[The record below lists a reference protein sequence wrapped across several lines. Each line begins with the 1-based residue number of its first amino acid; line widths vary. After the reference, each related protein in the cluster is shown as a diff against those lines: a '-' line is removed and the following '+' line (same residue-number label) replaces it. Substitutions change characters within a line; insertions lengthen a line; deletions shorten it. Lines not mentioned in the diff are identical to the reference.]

1 MTKNSSKDTPIITSG
16 MTSGSKNMPPRIC
29 CERRASHSNP
39 IAAGIPR
46 LVATIV
52 DTTATTKLFHVAAW
66 SARSSINWP
75 YQCHENPCQVDAKR
89 DALKEKTNSTRMGRY
104 KNRTLKTAT
113 DRSHDSR
120 RFTTPSPSETL

>member
-1 MTKNSSKDTPIITSG
+1 
-16 MTSGSKNMPPRIC
+16 PPGLC
-29 CERRASHSNP
+29 GHARASPPNP

-52 DTTATTKLFHVAAW
+52 ETTATTRLFQVAAW

-75 YQCHENPCQVDAKR
+75 YQCHENPCQVAANR

-120 RFTTPSPSETL
+120 RFTTPSPSETLWSR